1 MKFTEYKRTNL
12 GELIIAAEDY
22 YNNHSDNRVIVC
34 FERGEDC
41 GCRWFLNK
49 QKTGHWRT
57 FLDDPYVIKS
67 VKKMGKTMEEFIAEK
82 EAEEKPDPSIIGGFQ
97 RIYPAHDDFPADYGN
112 YSIKNLT
119 EAFITHFLDAAKDWV
134 IFGQTPLWFVTL
146 EDYKEW
152 KDSDYGKNYDP
163 IKHLRN
169 LSVRWGYMTEEQWKQ
184 DINEW
189 KKGQNQHYYTVPD
202 DPSMSWKY

>member
-1 MKFTEYKRTNL
+1 M
-12 GELIIAAEDY
+12 
-22 YNNHSDNRVIVC
+22 
-34 FERGEDC
+34 
-41 GCRWFLNK
+41 
-49 QKTGHWRT
+49 
-57 FLDDPYVIKS
+57 
-67 VKKMGKTMEEFIAEK
+67 
-82 EAEEKPDPSIIGGFQ
+82 
-97 RIYPAHDDFPADYGN
+97 
-112 YSIKNLT
+112 
-119 EAFITHFLDAAKDWV
+119 
-134 IFGQTPLWFVTL
+134 TL